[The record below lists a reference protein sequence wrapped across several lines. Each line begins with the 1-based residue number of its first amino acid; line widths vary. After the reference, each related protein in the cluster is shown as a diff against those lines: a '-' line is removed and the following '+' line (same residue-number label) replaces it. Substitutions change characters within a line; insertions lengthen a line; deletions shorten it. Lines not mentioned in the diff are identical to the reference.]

1 LIEQKEEKSTL
12 KDIFLIVFSVMLAA
26 VGQFLLKMGMLK
38 VGKMDDLARAPSTLL
53 GAFTNPLVIA
63 GLSVFAVSALSW
75 LLVLSR
81 VNLSI
86 AYPMVSLG
94 YVAVVI
100 LSHFILKEQIKPI
113 TIVGCLVIGL
123 GVFLIARGMQQVQ

>member
-1 LIEQKEEKSTL
+1 MIEQKEEKSIL

-38 VGKMDDLARAPSTLL
+38 VGRMDDLARAPSMLL
-53 GAFTNPLVIA
+53 SAFTNPMVIA

-100 LSHFILKEQIKPI
+100 LSHFILNEHIKPI
-113 TIVGCLVIGL
+113 TIVGCLIIGL
-123 GVFLIARGMQQVQ
+123 GVFLIARGMQQAQ

>member
-1 LIEQKEEKSTL
+1 
-12 KDIFLIVFSVMLAA
+12 MLAA
-26 VGQFLLKMGMLK
+26 VGQFLLKLGMLK
-38 VGKMDDLARAPSTLL
+38 VGKLDDLSRAPSMLI
-53 GAFTNPLVIA
+53 GALTNPTVIA
-63 GLSVFAVSALSW
+63 GLAVFAISALSW

-100 LSHFILKEQIKPI
+100 LSRFILDEHIRPI
-113 TIVGCLVIGL
+113 TIMGCLFIGL